1 MKTYIKTFT
10 FLLTLM
16 IFFTACTEDMV
27 GKVDLGTIRGKVV
40 ISGSNEP
47 LTNVKVTTKPSS
59 QTVFTDSDGSFI
71 LEEVPSGSY
80 SVKAELKGYL
90 TTFESVSIQQSEQ
103 KVNVVIEMNDDESL
117 NSPPSVPQLLS
128 PTDDSKN
135 QPQSVTLTWL
145 ATDSDSTDVLT
156 YKLIVKNDLNN
167 EVIKRDDIKQNT
179 YTLENLSFGTT
190 YYWQVS
196 VNDGIHEPVN
206 SDVYRFRVNDNPNN
220 RYHYVKKING
230 NYVIISSNEDG
241 ESFQFTPTANNSF
254 RPRLNQ
260 NAGLIAFLRTTGGN
274 SHIFTANRNGT
285 NAFQVTQVPV
295 NGFNN
300 AELDFSWNQNGS
312 SLIYPNFTHL
322 YRINKDGSGQ
332 EIIYTTSD
340 GSFVSECDWSA
351 DGSKIALKT
360 NDANGYNVKI
370 IVIDMLGNVLHTVLD
385 NVSGGA
391 GGLNFSVD
399 GNKLLYCYDISGH
412 EDNNYRKLNSHLF
425 IADLVHDTATDLST
439 NKDNGTNDLDPRFSP
454 NDASVIFVNTSNDGI
469 STKKIQSIEIE
480 TTQRAVLFSIGEM
493 PDSE

>member
-1 MKTYIKTFT
+1 MKTFIKTLT
-10 FLLTLM
+10 FLLSLL
-16 IFFTACTEDMV
+16 IFFAACTEDMV

-40 ISGSNEP
+40 IIGSNEP
-47 LTNVKVTTKPSS
+47 LTNVKITTKPSS

-103 KVNVVIEMNDDESL
+103 KVNVVIEMNDDEAL

-241 ESFQFTPTANNSF
+241 EVFNLPLPQITVSDRDLTKTPGSLPFCVPREEILISLLPTA
-254 RPRLNQ
+254 
-260 NAGLIAFLRTTGGN
+260 
-274 SHIFTANRNGT
+274 TAPMHSR
-285 NAFQVTQVPV
+285 
-295 NGFNN
+295 
-300 AELDFSWNQNGS
+300 
-312 SLIYPNFTHL
+312 
-322 YRINKDGSGQ
+322 
-332 EIIYTTSD
+332 
-340 GSFVSECDWSA
+340 
-351 DGSKIALKT
+351 
-360 NDANGYNVKI
+360 
-370 IVIDMLGNVLHTVLD
+370 
-385 NVSGGA
+385 
-391 GGLNFSVD
+391 
-399 GNKLLYCYDISGH
+399 
-412 EDNNYRKLNSHLF
+412 
-425 IADLVHDTATDLST
+425 
-439 NKDNGTNDLDPRFSP
+439 
-454 NDASVIFVNTSNDGI
+454 
-469 STKKIQSIEIE
+469 
-480 TTQRAVLFSIGEM
+480 
-493 PDSE
+493 